1 VSFAVPKSVSL
12 TCPSAEMR
20 TFSGFR
26 SRCAIPR
33 LWMYLGETTGVR
45 EKGRKGEKGR
55 KIRRIRRGKESRKKI
70 NG

>member
-1 VSFAVPKSVSL
+1 MSFAVPKSVSL

-45 EKGRKGEKGR
+45 EKGRKGEKDKKDKKGER
-55 KIRRIRRGKESRKKI
+55 EQKEE
-70 NG
+70 